1 MRRGVKAPMFAI
13 AGALFGLIL
22 LLATLQY
29 RWQGQISGAERDRMT
44 AILNTRAA
52 AFGEDFDREL
62 TRAYL
67 MFQLDPM
74 QQDQSAAAGI
84 AARHDRWQATSRFP
98 KMIRDVYLV
107 PSQAAVNETGLLQRF
122 NSSNRFLEPADW
134 PAPLAGIRAQLAK
147 PAPSW
152 TAGAAPLVMRSMVA
166 TVWPEVPALVIPT
179 PVVMLSHVAGNPG
192 GPMAS
197 MSVSPEV
204 RYTVL
209 LLDADYIRQDMLPA
223 LARQHFQGTGDGFDY
238 QLAVVPTAAASKGLV
253 YHSVPE
259 FVPGAASAADAKV
272 ELFQVRPKDFDT
284 LVSEVSRFAM
294 FTATAPPPRHVVS
307 GNRTFIR
314 ETITPLGG
322 RVSSGT
328 APLSIVVQTG
338 SPADLQQR
346 VDKLI
351 AGGATYASTA
361 RVNLPPPSHWRLLVK
376 HPSGSL
382 EHAVNAV
389 RRRNLIV
396 STSILGI
403 LGVSVGFLVLSTR
416 RAQDLARQQ
425 LEFVATVSHELRTP
439 LAVIRSAA
447 DNLADGVV
455 NDEARV
461 RQYGQLVRREGV
473 RLTDL
478 VEQILEFAGLQSGQR
493 TMTARPIAIGSMLRD
508 VVAAAGSIAQSAGIA
523 IELDIADNLP
533 AVAGDEAA
541 LRRAFQN
548 LVGNAIKYGA
558 VARTSVASERA
569 GGAGPPSPR
578 SGFGAVSPEPVRS
591 IVRAEADGAKALG
604 REWVGVRAAFTGG
617 QVLVSITDRGIG
629 IAAAD
634 QAKIFDPFYRAPDVV
649 AAQIQGAGLG
659 LSLVKR
665 IVEAHA
671 GQVTLE
677 SAPGQG
683 STFTVSL
690 PILKGDVAEGPDSV
704 TQAAAQAL

>member
-1 MRRGVKAPMFAI
+1 MRPDFKAPMFAI
-13 AGALFGLIL
+13 AGALLGLIL

-29 RWQGQISGAERDRMT
+29 RWLGQISGAERDRMLAT
-44 AILNTRAA
+44 LHTRAK

-67 MFQLDPM
+67 MFQLDPL
-74 QQDQSAAAGI
+74 QQDQNQSAAAAI
-84 AARHDRWQATSRFP
+84 AARYDRWQATARFP
-98 KMIRDVYLV
+98 KMIRDVYVV
-107 PSQAAVNETGLLQRF
+107 PSQTVVNETGLLQRF
-122 NSSNRFLEPADW
+122 NPSTRFLEPADW
-134 PAPLAGIRAQLAK
+134 PESMAEIRKQLLK
-147 PAPSW
+147 PAPAW
-152 TAGAAPLVMRSMVA
+152 TGSAPPIFMRSFTP

-179 PVVMLSHVAGNPG
+179 PVVMLSHLGGNPG
-192 GPMAS
+192 GTMSS
-197 MSVSPEV
+197 MTVGPEV
-204 RYTVL
+204 RHTVL
-209 LLDADYIRQDMLPA
+209 LLDAEYIRRDMLSA
-223 LARQHFQGTGDGFDY
+223 LARLHFQGTGDGFDY
-238 QLAVVPTAAASKGLV
+238 QLAVVPTSGASKDLV

-259 FVPGAASAADAKV
+259 FVPGAEAAADAKV

-284 LVSEVSRFAM
+284 LVNEVSRFAM
-294 FTATAPPPRHVVS
+294 FTATTAPPGHLR
-307 GNRTFIR
+307 GNMAAGNQTFIR
-314 ETITPLGG
+314 ESTETHGG
-322 RVSSGT
+322 RVSIRS
-328 APLSIVVQTG
+328 APMSIVVQNS
-338 SPADLQQR
+338 SPAAVQQR
-346 VDKLI
+346 VDRLVT
-351 AGGATYASTA
+351 GASTYAITGRA
-361 RVNLPPPSHWRLLVK
+361 NLAPPPHWRLLVK

-382 EHAVNAV
+382 EQAVNAV
-389 RRRNLIV
+389 RRRNLLV

-455 NDEARV
+455 SDEARI

-478 VEQILEFAGLQSGQR
+478 VEQILEFAGLQSGR
-493 TMTARPIAIGSMLRD
+493 AIAARPVAIAGVLRD
-508 VVAAAGSIAQSAGIA
+508 VVSSAESSAQSAGIA

-541 LRRAFQN
+541 LRRVFQN
-548 LVGNAIKYGA
+548 LIGNAIKYGA
-558 VARTSVASERA
+558 GAR
-569 GGAGPPSPR
+569 
-578 SGFGAVSPEPVRS
+578 
-591 IVRAEADGAKALG
+591 
-604 REWVGVRAAFTGG
+604 WVGVRAAFSGG
-617 QVLVSITDRGIG
+617 HVEIGVSDRGIG

-671 GQVTLE
+671 GRVTLV

-690 PILKGDVAEGPDSV
+690 PVAKGDVAEGHDGVS
-704 TQAAAQAL
+704 QAAPQPL

>member
-1 MRRGVKAPMFAI
+1 MRWDVRAPMFAI
-13 AGALFGLIL
+13 AGALLGLIL
-22 LLATLQY
+22 LLATLQF
-29 RWQGQISGAERDRMT
+29 RWLGEISGANRDRMT
-44 AILNTRAA
+44 AILHTRAL
-52 AFGEDFDREL
+52 AFREDFDREL

-67 MFQLDPM
+67 MFQLDPI
-74 QQDQSAAAGI
+74 QPDQSAATGVAT
-84 AARHDRWQATSRFP
+84 RYDRWQATARFP

-107 PSQAAVNETGLLQRF
+107 PSPAVADESGLLQRF
-122 NSSNRFLEPADW
+122 NPSNRFLEPVEW
-134 PAPLAGIRAQLAK
+134 PEPLAGIRTQLVK
-147 PAPSW
+147 SAPSW
-152 TAGAAPLVMRSMVA
+152 TSGTATVVVRSMVP

-179 PVVMLSHVAGNPG
+179 PFVMLSHLAGNPA
-192 GPMAS
+192 GPMSS
-197 MSVSPEV
+197 MSMASEV
-204 RYTVL
+204 RHTVV
-209 LLDADYIRQDMLPA
+209 LLDADYIGRDMLPA

-238 QLAVVPTAAASKGLV
+238 QLAVVRTAADAKEPV

-259 FVPGAASAADAKV
+259 FVPGADATADAKV
-272 ELFQVRPKDFDT
+272 DLFQVRPKDFDT

-294 FTATAPPPRHVVS
+294 FTAPAPQHLA
-307 GNRTFIR
+307 GNRAFIR
-314 ETITPLGG
+314 GTAVSPGG
-322 RVSSGT
+322 RVSIGSTPMSFVVRDSPAAVQERLDRLITGT
-328 APLSIVVQTG
+328 A
-338 SPADLQQR
+338 
-346 VDKLI
+346 
-351 AGGATYASTA
+351 TYSSTA
-361 RVNLPPPSHWRLLVK
+361 RVNPPPHWRLLVK

-382 EHAVNAV
+382 EQAVSAV
-389 RRRNLIV
+389 KRRNLIV

-493 TMTARPIAIGSMLRD
+493 TMTARPVAIDGILRD
-508 VVAAAGSIAQSAGIA
+508 VVATAEPIAQPAGIT

-533 AVAGDEAA
+533 AVAGDEPA

-548 LVGNAIKYGA
+548 LIGNALKYGA
-558 VARTSVASERA
+558 GAR
-569 GGAGPPSPR
+569 
-578 SGFGAVSPEPVRS
+578 
-591 IVRAEADGAKALG
+591 
-604 REWVGVRAAFTGG
+604 WVGVRAAFTAGH
-617 QVLVSITDRGIG
+617 VEVSVTDRGIG

-634 QAKIFDPFYRAPDVV
+634 QSRIFDPFYRAPDVV

-671 GQVTLE
+671 GRVTLV

-690 PILKGDVAEGPDSV
+690 PVAKGDVAEGHDGVSH
-704 TQAAAQAL
+704 AAAPQPS